1 MGWIVTMLNVVG
13 ELVSHGSW
21 LEIAFSF
28 YLDVDELRFCMLYK
42 IN

>member
-1 MGWIVTMLNVVG
+1 MLNVVG

-28 YLDVDELRFCMLYK
+28 YLDVDELRFCMLLNKLKCYTVS
-42 IN
+42 